1 MARVGYYWT
10 RRAAA
15 CVWERAAPSR
25 DSAVTSGR
33 EAALV
38 IHIRSSLINAALC
51 PNWTAR
57 STITAPLPPSLHKC
71 VSVCSVYLRCVQRS
85 VCVCVCVCACVCVK
99 CVPRCGSCLAHRQ
112 PRPPPH
118 LVASLRI
125 RSCSPWSSHG
135 RFGEE
140 LIRAE
145 GDEDADPRPGGGAA
159 LLVFLGRS
167 SRRIPQSN
175 QHR

>member
-1 MARVGYYWT
+1 MDQTSGGVCLGA
-10 RRAAA
+10 RRAVPRLRSDVGTGGCTCNSHQIKFDKRSPLPQLDGPVHNNRSSTTIFTQV
-15 CVWERAAPSR
+15 CVCVQCV
-25 DSAVTSGR
+25 SAVC
-33 EAALV
+33 AA
-38 IHIRSSLINAALC
+38 
-51 PNWTAR
+51 
-57 STITAPLPPSLHKC
+57 
-71 VSVCSVYLRCVQRS
+71 Q
-85 VCVCVCVCACVCVK
+85 CVCVCACVCVK